1 MEEILL
7 TIVKALVDD
16 PDAVS
21 VTSHVEED
29 ETLVLTLNVADDDK
43 GRVIGKQGKIA
54 SAVRSVMKAAASQS
68 GKKVVVK
75 IV

>member
-1 MEEILL
+1 ML